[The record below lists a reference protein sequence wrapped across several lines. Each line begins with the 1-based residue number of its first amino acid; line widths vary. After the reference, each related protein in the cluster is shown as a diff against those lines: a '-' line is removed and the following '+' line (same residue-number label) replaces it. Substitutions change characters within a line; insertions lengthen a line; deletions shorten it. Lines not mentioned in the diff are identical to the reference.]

1 MAKAISKTQVSG
13 IRVVLG
19 VFRATLV
26 RELEAETYILPVDIY
41 CAECQARHIRRVF
54 ASLTGAYIQE
64 QCRMISS

>member
-41 CAECQARHIRRVF
+41 CAKR
-54 ASLTGAYIQE
+54 
-64 QCRMISS
+64 